1 MSLEFKDIIVK
12 KEGWKQFVMPLHK
25 KILPVVI
32 PAIAL
37 GIVFYN
43 IADFF
48 IKKGMLGPM
57 QSKLFLIA
65 VIFLYLWFVLQL
77 FMLSCW
83 VYTIIA
89 SYKKK

>member
-1 MSLEFKDIIVK
+1 MGFEFKDIIVK

-37 GIVFYN
+37 GVVFYN

-48 IKKGMLGPM
+48 IKNGLSAL

-83 VYTIIA
+83 VYTII
-89 SYKKK
+89 SSHQKK